1 MPNSIVFSLYFILSC
16 LILAKFNKLV
26 VFYPD
31 QFMKITSM
39 LLLFALV
46 SFTVAAQKIALN
58 KYGLAV
64 ITSHAQYEQQVKADS
79 NQRMVDL
86 EKFIPGI
93 KKDIR
98 YATTNNLTRQR
109 LYTGTAIYMRLPA
122 AKKLKAVQEELK
134 KKGFGLLIYDAYRPY
149 SITEKMFTIVPN
161 DLYAADPRKGS
172 GHNRGAAVDLSM
184 VDLKT
189 NLPVA
194 MPTDFDNF
202 TFKAHQN
209 YKPADP
215 NVLANRT
222 LLRSTMFKYG
232 FKGSSTEWWH
242 YYLPDYKKYYLM
254 DVIFN

>member
-1 MPNSIVFSLYFILSC
+1 
-16 LILAKFNKLV
+16 
-26 VFYPD
+26 
-31 QFMKITSM
+31 MKIVSI

-46 SFTVAAQKIALN
+46 SGTVAAQKITLN

-64 ITSHAQYEQQVKADS
+64 ITSHAQYEQQAKSDS
-79 NQRMVDL
+79 NQLMVNL
-86 EKFIPGI
+86 ETFIPGI
-93 KKDIR
+93 RKDVR
-98 YATTNNLTRQR
+98 YATTNNFTHQQ

-122 AKKLKAVQEELK
+122 ARKLKVIQEELK
-134 KKGFGLLIYDAYRPY
+134 QKGFGLLIYDAYRPY

-202 TFKAHQN
+202 TFRAHQN
-209 YKPADP
+209 YKPTDA
-215 NVLANRT
+215 NILANRT
-222 LLRSTMFKYG
+222 LLRNTMFKHG

-242 YYLPDYKKYYLM
+242 YYLPDYKKYMLM
-254 DVIFN
+254 DVVFH